1 SRKRSSRRSSTGR
14 RSRTASA
21 RSRTRGP
28 TARLSTVTQFSPGM
42 VIENSPPPGLGG
54 DGLDRLDEAGF
65 ELVLQPVGIA
75 ADVDRDRM
83 VEDPVEDGR
92 GDDPVAEDVAPA
104 PEALIA
110 GEDHRAPL
118 VAPADELKEEI
129 GAGAVD
135 GQVADLG
142 EDEQAREGADC

>member
-1 SRKRSSRRSSTGR
+1 AK
-14 RSRTASA
+14 
-21 RSRTRGP
+21 P
-28 TARLSTVTQFSPGM
+28 HQILHHVSTVTQFSPGV
-42 VIENSPPPGLGG
+42 VIENSPPGLGG

-83 VEDPVEDGR
+83 VKDPVEDGR
-92 GDDPVAEDVAPA
+92 GDDPVAEDVAPT
-104 PEALIA
+104 PEALVA

-129 GAGAVD
+129 GAGPVD
-135 GQVADLG
+135 GQVADLV
-142 EDEQAREGADC
+142 E